1 MFNLPVTTDVQ
12 KVINKK
18 TIFEHLNLSTS
29 DRKLFDEQIAKITIV
44 SEISPKTVNI
54 AITENDPF
62 IFILLIQLKSQ
73 NCDKRNIDLLA
84 KVINQRLL
92 FALQYKEEVHFATK
106 RADRVLFSKRQSLN
120 KWDLRLEGL
129 NLNYI
134 WNQLTIDIFD
144 ISIRKGKTIDESIL
158 LNEQRSKLQEQI
170 NRLDKKA
177 RIESQP
183 RRKREFVEEVR
194 KLQKQLEEIGNE

>member
-92 FALQYKEEVHFATK
+92 FALQYRDEMYFAAK

>member
-120 KWDLRLEGL
+120 KWELRLEGL

>member
-29 DRKLFDEQIAKITIV
+29 DRKLFNEQIAKITIV

-120 KWDLRLEGL
+120 KWELRLEGL

>member
-1 MFNLPVTTDVQ
+1 MFNLPATTDVQ

-18 TIFEHLNLSTS
+18 TIFEHLNISAS
-29 DRKLFDEQIAKITIV
+29 DRKLFDEQITKITIV
-44 SEISPKTVNI
+44 AEISPKTVNI

-73 NCDKRNIDLLA
+73 NCDRRNIDLLA

-120 KWDLRLEGL
+120 KWELRLEGL

-158 LNEQRSKLQEQI
+158 INEQRSKLQEQI
-170 NRLDKKA
+170 NRIDKRA

>member
-73 NCDKRNIDLLA
+73 NCDRRNIDLLA

-92 FALQYKEEVHFATK
+92 FALQYRDEMYFAAK

-120 KWDLRLEGL
+120 KWELRLEGL

>member
-120 KWDLRLEGL
+120 EWELRLEGL